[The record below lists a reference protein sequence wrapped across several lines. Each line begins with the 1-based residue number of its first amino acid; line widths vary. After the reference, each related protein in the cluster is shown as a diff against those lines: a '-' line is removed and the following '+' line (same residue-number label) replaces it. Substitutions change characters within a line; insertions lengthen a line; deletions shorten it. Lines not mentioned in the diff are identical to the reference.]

1 MHLSFLESWIPM
13 VAGMTSRMSA
23 ASSHANA
30 TNREDNGEKP
40 TQCKGWWIEI
50 TISLCRWHDGLEV
63 LFIEL
68 HHHSP
73 HFSRSFRTLWDIWRQ
88 VLCKEQLE
96 CMHPI
101 ISFWLLLLW
110 NGGCLVRIPAQAIL
124 PAHAGK
130 IPCTYRI
137 WLIHYK
143 LATCTSHNIANCS
156 STSPLVSIWLPTCTC
171 AYYIMLYYIHKNMT
185 CSMYMSDSPA
195 PKSTSVV
202 LTIARCFGI
211 WIQLLQPLAN
221 EWLLPVACQQV
232 WW

>member
-1 MHLSFLESWIPM
+1 MLPWH
-13 VAGMTSRMSA
+13 RMSD
-23 ASSHANA
+23 ASHA
-30 TNREDNGEKP
+30 TNREDNGSTHTMQGMMDRKHY
-40 TQCKGWWIEI
+40 
-50 TISLCRWHDGLEV
+50 SRCRWHYGLEV

-156 STSPLVSIWLPTCTC
+156 STSPLISIWLPTCTC
-171 AYYIMLYYIHKNMT
+171 ADIMLYYINIYIYICDMFHVN
-185 CSMYMSDSPA
+185 
-195 PKSTSVV
+195 V
-202 LTIARCFGI
+202 
-211 WIQLLQPLAN
+211 WQPSS
-221 EWLLPVACQQV
+221 
-232 WW
+232 

>member
-1 MHLSFLESWIPM
+1 M
-13 VAGMTSRMSA
+13 VADRHRMSA
-23 ASSHANA
+23 ASHA
-30 TNREDNGEKP
+30 TNREDNGSMVQP
-40 TQCKGWWIEI
+40 TRCKGWWIES
-50 TISLCRWHDGLEV
+50 TMSLCCWHYGFEV

-68 HHHSP
+68 HHHSPKTSDNPFP

-96 CMHPI
+96 RMHPI
-101 ISFWLLLLW
+101 ISFWFLLLW
-110 NGGCLVRIPAQAIL
+110 NDGCLVRIPAQAIL

-185 CSMYMSDSPA
+185 CSM
-195 PKSTSVV
+195 
-202 LTIARCFGI
+202 
-211 WIQLLQPLAN
+211 
-221 EWLLPVACQQV
+221 
-232 WW
+232 